1 MLEFVWAPLVFVLK
15 TSCKLIMK
23 DVKSTA
29 LEIFAFAMT
38 AIASLATTLIY
49 KVFNIRALR
58 RDSFQ
63 IWA

>member
-29 LEIFAFAMT
+29 PEILAFAMA

-49 KVFNIRALR
+49 IYSSDILLFMFR
-58 RDSFQ
+58 
-63 IWA
+63 